1 MAAVTSGI
9 HSGRNTLDRGT
20 MKGETKDVPE
30 RTLERLTLYR
40 RLLNVL
46 YMEGVRYVYSRELA
60 EMAGRTP
67 AQVRRDLMAVG
78 FTGNPAHGYRVDGL
92 IKSMRRFLD
101 KPGGQNVA
109 LVGAGNL
116 GKALL
121 AYFEGRRPNLRIVAV
136 FDSDPN
142 KVNRLIGGCRC
153 YSPDRMAQVVKAKDV
168 QVAVI
173 AVPASS
179 AQQVADRLVAS
190 GVRGILNF
198 APALLRVP
206 QGVYVEDLDMT
217 TALEKVAYFSRRRR
231 AAKGSDS

>member
-1 MAAVTSGI
+1 
-9 HSGRNTLDRGT
+9 
-20 MKGETKDVPE
+20 MKGEAKDVPQ

-46 YMEGVRYVYSRELA
+46 HEEGVRHIFSRELA
-60 EMAGRTP
+60 EMAGRTA

-78 FTGNPAHGYRVDGL
+78 YTGNPARGYQVAGL
-92 IKSMRRFLD
+92 IKSMRRLLD
-101 KPGGQNVA
+101 KPGGQNAA

-142 KVNRLIGGCRC
+142 KVNRLIRGCRC
-153 YSPDRMAQVVKAKDV
+153 YAPSRMREVAQAKAIEI
-168 QVAVI
+168 AVI
-173 AVPASS
+173 AVPASA
-179 AQQVADRLVAS
+179 AQEVADQLVAA
-190 GVRGILNF
+190 GVTGILNY

-206 QGVYVEDLDMT
+206 EGVYVENLDMAM
-217 TALEKVAYFSRRRR
+217 ALEKVAYFSRRHPSGRT
-231 AAKGSDS
+231 AAGAREG

>member
-1 MAAVTSGI
+1 
-9 HSGRNTLDRGT
+9 
-20 MKGETKDVPE
+20 MKGKTKDVPE

-46 YMEGVRYVYSRELA
+46 QEEGTRYVFSRELA
-60 EMAGRTP
+60 EMAGRTA
-67 AQVRRDLMAVG
+67 AQVRRDLMTVG
-78 FTGNPAHGYRVDGL
+78 YTGNPARGYRVSGL
-92 IKSMRRFLD
+92 IKGVRRVLD

-142 KVNRLIGGCRC
+142 KINRLIGGCRC
-153 YSPDRMAQVVKAKDV
+153 YAPGRMAQVVKAKHIEM
-168 QVAVI
+168 AVI
-173 AVPASS
+173 AVPAPA
-179 AQQVADRLVAS
+179 AQQVAAQLAAA
-190 GVRGILNF
+190 GVKGILNF

-206 QGVYVEDLDMT
+206 QGVYVEDLDMAM
-217 TALEKVAYFSRRRR
+217 ALEKVGYFSRRRR
-231 AAKGSDS
+231 AARASGS